1 MLGNCLFGVVKSTKN
16 ADLDKYE
23 YSGYDIGFDT
33 RSQSSLADG
42 SWIKI
47 ALILGADTSS
57 SLHNKQRYL
66 SYLRR
71 SNTRMLPL

>member
-23 YSGYDIGFDT
+23 YSGYDIGFDA

-42 SWIKI
+42 NWIKI
-47 ALILGADTSS
+47 VLILRADTSS
-57 SLHNKQRYL
+57 SLHNTKSYL

-71 SNTRMLPL
+71 SNARM

>member
-23 YSGYDIGFDT
+23 YSGYDIGFDA

-47 ALILGADTSS
+47 VLILRADTSS
-57 SLHNKQRYL
+57 SLHNTKSYL

-71 SNTRMLPL
+71 SNARM